1 MTWANSQSESIHCQ
15 WQRDSLLISL
25 YRRIKGKLLIFVGVF
40 LLVSCYQVKK
50 AVFCS
55 EKLHLYIAQRSLQIP
70 YHFCWCEL
78 WNPHVSP
85 IQMDGVA
92 NISCLKN
99 RIWIFFDRCFC
110 WVFQTW
116 LYHRNSHQTSPAWT
130 NVCFNLNHLG
140 LQNLQHISKQNPSG
154 MIESPLHSM
163 SRIGKETFQSPKD
176 ASKTCAACE
185 TKVLNSAPRNK

>member
-25 YRRIKGKLLIFVGVF
+25 YRRIKGTLLIFVGVF

-99 RIWIFFDRCFC
+99 RIWIFLTGVFVGCFRHGC
-110 WVFQTW
+110 IIGTRIK
-116 LYHRNSHQTSPAWT
+116 H
-130 NVCFNLNHLG
+130 
-140 LQNLQHISKQNPSG
+140 LQHGLMCVSTSI
-154 MIESPLHSM
+154 IWDC
-163 SRIGKETFQSPKD
+163 RICNTFP
-176 ASKTCAACE
+176 SKTPLGWL
-185 TKVLNSAPRNK
+185 KVRYIQCQE